1 MKHRKPTPAWQK
13 LGLRVS
19 KKLAVGATA
28 LATVFGGLAVASVS
42 AQASTD
48 RSSYADTV
56 GNPTFEAARKKYGLT
71 KEMKNGAI
79 LHAWMWSFNT
89 ITEHMD
95 EIAEA
100 GYTSIQTEPM
110 SKIKVNDANGK
121 KFTENWCTSR
131 RTPPSATSW
140 SAAKTT

>member
-1 MKHRKPTPAWQK
+1 MKHRKPTPARQK

-48 RSSYADTV
+48 RNSYADTV

-71 KEMKNGAI
+71 KEMPAMRAMNPWLASRLRAVVATGTPFFPFLAI
-79 LHAWMWSFNT
+79 
-89 ITEHMD
+89 
-95 EIAEA
+95 
-100 GYTSIQTEPM
+100 
-110 SKIKVNDANGK
+110 
-121 KFTENWCTSR
+121 
-131 RTPPSATSW
+131 SAPRP
-140 SAAKTT
+140 

>member
-48 RSSYADTV
+48 RNS
-56 GNPTFEAARKKYGLT
+56 L
-71 KEMKNGAI
+71 
-79 LHAWMWSFNT
+79 
-89 ITEHMD
+89 
-95 EIAEA
+95 
-100 GYTSIQTEPM
+100 
-110 SKIKVNDANGK
+110 
-121 KFTENWCTSR
+121 
-131 RTPPSATSW
+131 RTP
-140 SAAKTT
+140 